1 MSSSPMLTSYT
12 LRIRSDTSPVT
23 ATATISSG
31 AGNCTSLL
39 KKLNLND
46 TSSASTNSGEST
58 DPLESDFSAEEEEE
72 EEEEEEKD
80 DEKGRFRVIQPD
92 DENDDDED
100 EIDEDDIDEDED
112 REDAKD
118 DARRRTGQNKDS
130 IAKNGRHRDA
140 SSDDDTRDSG
150 DSDDE
155 SDDTSDKNNNIGG
168 IRGKHPKEYDL
179 DDFQILKT
187 IGTGTFGRVCL
198 CRDRFTDKY
207 WAMKI
212 LAMAD
217 VIRLKQIEHVKNEKN
232 ILQEIDHPFIVNM
245 RWSTKDDCCLYMLF
259 EYVSGGE
266 LFSYLRNAGRFD
278 NATAN
283 FYACEIVL
291 ALEYL
296 HTLSVVYRDLK
307 PENLLLD
314 RDGHLKITDFGFAK
328 KLKDRTWTL
337 CGTPEYLAPEII
349 QSKGHNKAVDWWA
362 LGVLI
367 HEMLVGYPPFYDDNP
382 FGIYEKILS
391 GKIEW
396 SRHIEPTAKD
406 LVKKL
411 LVQDRT
417 KRLGNMKNGAEDVK
431 RHRWFKHLDWDV
443 VIKRQLK
450 PPIVPKFVNEGDT
463 GNFDDYP
470 ETDWKSARSLDKME
484 MQLFE
489 DF

>member
-1 MSSSPMLTSYT
+1 MKRFPRKSPL
-12 LRIRSDTSPVT
+12 P
-23 ATATISSG
+23 
-31 AGNCTSLL
+31 
-39 KKLNLND
+39 
-46 TSSASTNSGEST
+46 E
-58 DPLESDFSAEEEEE
+58 
-72 EEEEEEKD
+72 
-80 DEKGRFRVIQPD
+80 
-92 DENDDDED
+92 
-100 EIDEDDIDEDED
+100 
-112 REDAKD
+112 
-118 DARRRTGQNKDS
+118 
-130 IAKNGRHRDA
+130 
-140 SSDDDTRDSG
+140 
-150 DSDDE
+150 
-155 SDDTSDKNNNIGG
+155 
-168 IRGKHPKEYDL
+168 
-179 DDFQILKT
+179 
-187 IGTGTFGRVCL
+187 GTGTFGRVCL
-198 CRDRFTDKY
+198 CRDKITDKH

-232 ILQEIDHPFIVNM
+232 ILREIDHPFIVNM
-245 RWSTKDDCCLYMLF
+245 RWNTKDDCCLYMLF
-259 EYVSGGE
+259 EYVCGGE

-278 NATAN
+278 AATAN

-296 HTLSVVYRDLK
+296 HSLSIVYRDLK

-367 HEMLVGYPPFYDDNP
+367 YEMVVGYPPFYDDNP

-396 SRHIEPTAKD
+396 SRHTDPIAKD

-411 LVQDRT
+411 LVLDRT

-431 RHRWFKHLDWDV
+431 RHRWFKHLDWNV
-443 VIKRQLK
+443 VIRKQLK
-450 PPIVPKFVNEGDT
+450 PPIVPKFVVDGDGDT
-463 GNFDDYP
+463 SNFDDYP
-470 ETDWKSARSLDKME
+470 ETDWKSARSLDKLE